1 MPLGYLHRFTGVK
14 PASFSYH
21 RAATAGQ
28 AAALLA
34 ELGPRARILAG
45 GQSLVPAM
53 NMRLMTPAH
62 LVDINPAAG
71 ELGYIRVED
80 GWLVVGAAAR
90 QSQAEGSP
98 AVIGGA
104 PLLAEAV
111 GQVAHPPIRHRG
123 TVVGSIAHA
132 ALVAELPC
140 VAVTLDAEIGLLS
153 TEGFRAIAAG
163 DYFTGPFRTAARPD
177 ELVAWVRFPV
187 IAAYTGHAWSELSP
201 RRGNFP
207 FAGAGASITLDGN
220 LITAAAIGLC
230 GVSDRPV
237 RAAAAEAVL
246 IGELA
251 TPEVIAAAAAAAG
264 EGIEARPPLDAAAHI
279 LPVPVAPTA
288 DWDYRMTIAR
298 VQVRRAL
305 TVAADRARSAQ

>member
-1 MPLGYLHRFTGVK
+1 MK

-21 RAATAGQ
+21 RAATASQ
-28 AAALLA
+28 AAVLLA
-34 ELGPRARILAG
+34 ELGPQARILAG

-53 NMRLMTPAH
+53 NMRLMSPAH
-62 LVDINPAAG
+62 LVDINPAAD
-71 ELGYIRVED
+71 ELGYLRVED
-80 GWLVVGAAAR
+80 GWLVAGATAR
-90 QSQAEGSP
+90 QAQAEASQA
-98 AVIGGA
+98 VIDGV

-111 GQVAHPPIRHRG
+111 AQVAHPPIRHRG

-153 TEGFRAIAAG
+153 AEGLRVAPAR

-187 IAAYTGHAWSELSP
+187 IAAHTGHAWSELSA

-207 FAGAGASITLDGN
+207 FAGAGASVTLDGDV
-220 LITAAAIGLC
+220 IAAAAVGLC

-237 RAAAAEAVL
+237 RSAAAEALLV
-246 IGELA
+246 GERA

-288 DWDYRMTIAR
+288 DWEYRMTIAR

-305 TVAADRARSAQ
+305 TVAADRARSAR